1 MVNKQKE
8 LVTKPKNYNIIALK
22 SEMYK
27 YLEDFGKIIM
37 TITRL
42 FSADFQPDRL
52 VRDEKPKV
60 KKELPK
66 LENYRSR
73 IDEAEGFSGVWEIV
87 KETVKVSLGEHRLGM
102 LLFLDDLPLHLGAY
116 YPVGTN
122 NIVLNRSLLNI
133 VEAVTK
139 SKEHVNA
146 FVYSILTHE
155 YLHALG
161 HLSEAEVRSL
171 VYDISKQCFGEDHVV
186 TTLAE
191 KTPWILIKEIPLNE
205 ITLPKQAM
213 EIVKN
218 FEKPNQRYIV

>member
-1 MVNKQKE
+1 M
-8 LVTKPKNYNIIALK
+8 NIT
-22 SEMYK
+22 M
-27 YLEDFGKIIM
+27 
-37 TITRL
+37 L
-42 FSADFQPDRL
+42 FSAEFQPDRL
-52 VRDEKPKV
+52 VRDEEPKAE
-60 KKELPK
+60 KEFSK
-66 LENYRSR
+66 VESYRLR

-87 KETVKVSLGEHRLGM
+87 KETVKVSLGENRMGM

-116 YPVGTN
+116 HPVGTN
-122 NIVLNRSLLNI
+122 NIVLNRSLVNI

-139 SKEHVNA
+139 SKKLVNA

-161 HLSEAEVRSL
+161 HISEAEVRSL
-171 VYDISKQCFGEDHVV
+171 VYDISKQCFGENHIV

-191 KTPWILIKEIPLNE
+191 KTPWSLLKGIPLNG

-213 EIVKN
+213 EIVKD